1 MKKVYLLCLL
11 IMQTGAGCL
20 MAQNVGINATGA
32 LPNTNAMLD
41 ISSTSSGLLIPRMT
55 TGQRD
60 AIAGPTVGLQ
70 VYNLTTNTV
79 DIFRGVNWESTV
91 FTSPTS
97 SVVNVNSL
105 ADLPAPSGGVITL
118 TKDKM
123 YSFSGIVNISPNYI
137 DLNGAAARGNNPVND
152 GVASNVSGA
161 VLRSTN
167 NHVYLEKL
175 LVVLASS
182 TTKAYDFADNVGDK
196 SCNIITGNNVKPAT
210 SLTQPVGTGV
220 GTVSGFRAV
229 IILQN
234 YFDVSDG
241 LKVTG
246 TMGRLI
252 LGFNLFGGIT
262 AGNSAVEMLP
272 GLTVKDVDLSNN
284 HFIFDATAIA
294 TGIKVSGA
302 TVDRGR
308 MSTNM
313 FRDVATPISGFSGNT
328 PGWQMQNNTGIPNTR
343 AQGFLYMNNNTT
355 PTSFP
360 DLTTFVKV
368 MGNTTTI
375 RQQKFT
381 STTNATTNRLT
392 YIGKTPTSVRVTAI
406 IGSQA
411 PFAEA
416 GYSIAIIKRGVVIP
430 LPAASI
436 NSVLVNQGFQIVLET
451 DVDLVTG
458 DYLELGIR
466 NNKNNPTYVNSASNN
481 VIISELQFRV
491 SE

>member
-1 MKKVYLLCLL
+1 MKKIYLLCLL

-32 LPNTNAMLD
+32 SPDTKAMLD

-55 TGQRD
+55 TVQRD

-79 DIFRGVNWESTV
+79 DVFRGVNWEATG
-91 FTSPTS
+91 FMSPTS

-105 ADLPAPSGGVITL
+105 ADLPAPSNGVITL
-118 TKDKM
+118 VGGKM

-137 DLNGAAARGNNPVND
+137 DLNGAAARGNNPVGD

-161 VLRSTN
+161 VLRSIN

-196 SCNIITGNNVKPAT
+196 SCNIITGNNVKPA
-210 SLTQPVGTGV
+210 SPALSAGV

-252 LGFNLFGGIT
+252 LGFNLFGSIA
-262 AGNSAVEMLP
+262 AGNSAVEMLSS
-272 GLTVKDVDLSNN
+272 LTVNDVDLSNN
-284 HFIFDATAIA
+284 HFIFTPNVAA
-294 TGIKVSGA
+294 TGIKISGA

-313 FRDVATPISGFSGNT
+313 FRNVATPISGFDGGT
-328 PGWQMQNNTGIPNTR
+328 PGWQMQNNTGVPNTR
-343 AQGFLYMNNNTT
+343 AQGFLYMNGNTMAT
-355 PTSFP
+355 NFVDQTSY
-360 DLTTFVKV
+360 VKV
-368 MGNTTTI
+368 AGNTTMM

-381 STTNATTNRLT
+381 SITTNRLT
-392 YIGKTPTSVRVTAI
+392 YAGKSPTSVRVTAI
-406 IGSQA
+406 VGGKA
-411 PFAEA
+411 PFAGA
-416 GYSIAIIKRGVVIP
+416 DYSIAIIKNGVTIP
-430 LPAASI
+430 FPAASI
-436 NSVLVNQGFQIVLET
+436 GSMLNNQGFQIVLET
-451 DVDLVTG
+451 DLDLATG
-458 DYLELGIR
+458 DFLELGIR
-466 NNKNNPTYVNSASNN
+466 NTASTAS
-481 VIISELQFRV
+481 VTITDLQLRV

>member
-1 MKKVYLLCLL
+1 MKKIYLLCLL

-20 MAQNVGINATGA
+20 MAQNVGISANGTP
-32 LPNTNAMLD
+32 PNTNAMLD

-55 TGQRD
+55 TVQRD
-60 AIAGPTVGLQ
+60 AITAPPVGLQ
-70 VYNLTTNTV
+70 VYNLTTNTM
-79 DIFRGVNWESTV
+79 DIFRGVNWESTG
-91 FTSPTS
+91 FMSPTS

-105 ADLPAPSGGVITL
+105 ADLPAPSGGVIAL
-118 TKDKM
+118 VPGKM
-123 YSFSGIVNISPNYI
+123 YSFSGIVDISPNYI
-137 DLNGAAARGNNPVND
+137 NLNGAAARGNNPVGD

-161 VLRSTN
+161 VLRSTG

-182 TTKAYDFADNVGDK
+182 ATTAYDFADNVGDK

-210 SLTQPVGTGV
+210 SLTQAQTVGTGV

-284 HFIFDATAIA
+284 HFIFNATA
-294 TGIKVSGA
+294 TGIKVSSA

-313 FRDVATPISGFSGNT
+313 FRDVATPISGFDGGT

-343 AQGFLYMNNNTT
+343 AQGFIYMNDNTT
-355 PTSFP
+355 AATNFVDQTSY
-360 DLTTFVKV
+360 VKV
-368 MGNTTTI
+368 AGNTTMV

-381 STTNATTNRLT
+381 SMTNNRLT
-392 YIGKTPTSVRVTAI
+392 YTGKSSTSVQVTAI
-406 IGSQA
+406 IGGKA
-411 PFAEA
+411 PFAMA
-416 GYSIAIIKRGVVIP
+416 DYSIAIIKNGVTIP

-436 NSVLVNQGFQIVLET
+436 GSMVISQGFQIVLET
-451 DVDLVTG
+451 DVNLVTG

-466 NNKNNPTYVNSASNN
+466 NTASTAS
-481 VIISELQFRV
+481 VTITDLQLRV